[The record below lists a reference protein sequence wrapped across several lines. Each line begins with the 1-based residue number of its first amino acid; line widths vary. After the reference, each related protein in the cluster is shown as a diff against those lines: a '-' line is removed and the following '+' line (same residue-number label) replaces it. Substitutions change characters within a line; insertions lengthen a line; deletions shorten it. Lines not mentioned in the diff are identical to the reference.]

1 MREVRWLLLLIRP
14 YALSVLGS
22 LALMTAAGVVS
33 ALDPLLMRHLIDQ
46 SFPARR
52 FSEASVYVVL
62 IALCFIAR
70 AVLTGLGNL
79 SGFRISQ
86 SVGQDLRRELLQKM
100 TRLSADWHERTML
113 GDKLSRFDTDV
124 EQIAQ
129 FGSDAVNMIVRST
142 VFFLLNLVIMLRLNV
157 PMTLTLLPLLPLF
170 FLVRWRFRALIQ
182 DRARETQEGRGW
194 AIGRIAEHLGGMIQC
209 ELLGAGE
216 ARMKESVLTWSEVVQ
231 AQWRQRSTEMA
242 FTIAVS
248 SVLALAILF
257 ALEFGVHEFAAGA
270 LTLGTIVAF
279 YSYTTRIFE
288 PVSSAMELYAR
299 SQRMLA
305 SARRVLDVTSEQPS
319 VADTGTITII
329 TPRPHSGLRM
339 ENVHFRYTAE
349 RDILRNINLEIR
361 PGESAAIVG
370 LSGSGK
376 SSLARL
382 FVRLADPWMGSVLL
396 DQRRVAD
403 YTLAA
408 LRSHISY
415 VPQTPVLFQGT
426 IRENLLCANPGAGR
440 RDLEKVVAAT
450 QLEPVLS
457 RLERGLDHPLQ
468 AAAAGLSG
476 GELQR
481 LAIARALLRDSAV
494 LILDESTSA
503 LDAPTEASVLGSIR
517 DLRPERTLIV
527 ISHRVKA
534 LSWVDRIFLL
544 EDGLIAAEGN
554 HTEMYVQSALYRSLL
569 HGGPDQANRT
579 LLDRVTSLIDR
590 LEVDGDLERG
600 GPDPREAARGL
611 SGLAHDYRPG
621 KHP

>member
-1 MREVRWLLLLIRP
+1 MREVRWLLLLVRP
-14 YALSVLGS
+14 YARSVLGS
-22 LALMTAAGVVS
+22 LALMTSAGVVS
-33 ALDPLLMRHLIDQ
+33 TLDPLLMRHLIDQ

-52 FSEASVYVVL
+52 FSEAAVYVVL
-62 IALCFIAR
+62 IALCFITR
-70 AVLTGLGNL
+70 AALAGLGSL
-79 SGFRISQ
+79 CGFRVSQ
-86 SVGQDLRRELLQKM
+86 SVGQDLRRELLRKM
-100 TRLSADWHERTML
+100 TRLSVDWHERTML

-129 FGSDAVNMIVRST
+129 FGSDAVNMIVRSS

-170 FLVRWRFRALIQ
+170 FLVRWRFRSLIQ
-182 DRARETQEGRGW
+182 DRARETQEGRGC
-194 AIGRIAEHLGGMIQC
+194 AIGRIAEHLGGMIQF

-216 ARMKESVLTWSEVVQ
+216 ARMKESVATWSTVIR
-231 AQWRQRSTEMA
+231 AQWRQRSTEMV

-257 ALEFGVHEFAAGA
+257 ALEFGVHEFATGA

-279 YSYTTRIFE
+279 YAYTTRIFE
-288 PVSSAMELYAR
+288 PVSSGMELYAR

-319 VADTGTITII
+319 VADRGTSTVIGK
-329 TPRPHSGLRM
+329 RLHCVLRM
-339 ENVHFRYTAE
+339 EGVYFRYTAE

-361 PGESAAIVG
+361 PGKSAAIVG

-382 FVRLADPWMGSVLL
+382 FVRLADPWSGSVLVGQ
-396 DQRRVAD
+396 QRAAD

-408 LRSHISY
+408 LRSVISY

-426 IRENLLCANPGAGR
+426 IRENLLCANPDANR
-440 RDLEKVVAAT
+440 RELEEVIVAA
-450 QLEPVLS
+450 QLEAVLN
-457 RLERGLDHPLQ
+457 RLERGLDHPLH
-468 AAAAGLSG
+468 AAATGLSG

-503 LDAPTEASVLGSIR
+503 LDAPTEAAVLGSIR
-517 DLRPERTLIV
+517 DLRPERTLIL
-527 ISHRVKA
+527 ISHRLKA
-534 LSWVDRIFLL
+534 LNWVDRFYLL
-544 EDGLIAAEGN
+544 EDGSITAEGN
-554 HTEMYVQSALYRSLL
+554 HTEMCVQSALYRSLL
-569 HGGPDQANRT
+569 HGAPDRDNRT
-579 LLDRVTSLIDR
+579 FLDRVTSVIDR
-590 LEVDGDLERG
+590 LEVDSDLDSGD
-600 GPDPREAARGL
+600 PDFSAG
-611 SGLAHDYRPG
+611 SN
-621 KHP
+621 

>member
-14 YALSVLGS
+14 YAKSVCGS
-22 LALMTAAGVVS
+22 LALMTSAGVVS
-33 ALDPLLMRHLIDQ
+33 TLDPLLMRHLIDQ

-52 FSEASVYVVL
+52 FSEAAVCVVL
-62 IALCFIAR
+62 ISLCFITR
-70 AVLTGLGNL
+70 AALSGLGSL
-79 SGFRISQ
+79 CGFRISQ
-86 SVGQDLRRELLQKM
+86 SVGRDLRREVLQKM
-100 TRLSADWHERTML
+100 TELSADWHERTML

-129 FGSDAVNMIVRST
+129 FGSDAVNMIVRSS
-142 VFFLLNLVIMLRLNV
+142 VFFILNLVIMLRLNV

-170 FLVRWRFRALIQ
+170 FLVRWRFRSLIQ

-194 AIGRIAEHLGGMIQC
+194 AIGRIAEHLGGMIQF

-216 ARMKESVLTWSEVVQ
+216 ARLKESVATWSEVVQ
-231 AQWRQRSTEMA
+231 AQGRQRLTEMV

-248 SVLALAILF
+248 SVLAVAILF

-279 YSYTTRIFE
+279 YAYTTRIFE

-319 VADTGTITII
+319 VANTGTITVIS
-329 TPRPHSGLRM
+329 RGLNCGLRM
-339 ENVHFRYTAE
+339 EDVHFRYTAE
-349 RDILRNINLEIR
+349 RDILRNITLDIR

-382 FVRLADPWMGSVLL
+382 FVRLAEPWSGSVFV
-396 DQRRVAD
+396 DQRRAAE
-403 YTLAA
+403 YTLTA
-408 LRSHISY
+408 LRSYISY

-426 IRENLLCANPGAGR
+426 IRENLLCGNPEANR
-440 RDLEKVVAAT
+440 RWLEEVIVAT
-450 QLEPVLS
+450 QLEPVLE
-457 RLERGLDHPLQ
+457 RLDRGLDHPLQ
-468 AAAAGLSG
+468 AAATGLSG

-494 LILDESTSA
+494 LILDEATSA
-503 LDAPTEASVLGSIR
+503 LDAPTEAAVLGSIR
-517 DLRPERTLIV
+517 ELQPEKTLIV

-534 LSWVDRIFLL
+534 LSWVDRLFLL
-544 EDGLIAAEGN
+544 ENGSIAAQGN
-554 HTEMYVQSALYRSLL
+554 HTAMCVQSALYRSLL
-569 HGGPDQANRT
+569 NARPDRSSPT
-579 LLDRVTSLIDR
+579 FLDRVTSLIDR
-590 LEVDGDLERG
+590 LEVDSDLERG
-600 GPDPREAARGL
+600 GPDFRAGCI
-611 SGLAHDYRPG
+611 
-621 KHP
+621 

>member
-14 YALSVLGS
+14 YARSVFGS
-22 LALMTAAGVVS
+22 LALMTSAGVVS
-33 ALDPLLMRHLIDQ
+33 TLDPLLIRHLIDQ
-46 SFPARR
+46 SFPAGR
-52 FSEASVYVVL
+52 FSEAAVCVVL
-62 IALCFIAR
+62 IALCFITR
-70 AVLTGLGNL
+70 AALSGLGSL
-79 SGFRISQ
+79 CGFRISQ
-86 SVGQDLRRELLQKM
+86 SAGQDLRHELLQKM

-129 FGSDAVNMIVRST
+129 FGSDAVNMIVRSS

-170 FLVRWRFRALIQ
+170 FLVRWRFRSLIQ

-194 AIGRIAEHLGGMIQC
+194 AIGRIAEHLGGMIQF

-216 ARMKESVLTWSEVVQ
+216 SRMKESVATWSEVVR
-231 AQWRQRSTEMA
+231 AQWRQRRTEMV

-248 SVLALAILF
+248 SVLAFAILF
-257 ALEFGVHEFAAGA
+257 ALEFGIHEFAAGVV
-270 LTLGTIVAF
+270 TLGTIVAF

-288 PVSSAMELYAR
+288 PVSSAMELYSR

-305 SARRVLDVTSEQPS
+305 SARRLLEVTSEQPS
-319 VADTGTITII
+319 VEDTGKFTII
-329 TPRPHSGLRM
+329 RPRLHSGLRM
-339 ENVHFRYTAE
+339 EGVHFRYTTE

-382 FVRLADPWMGSVLL
+382 FVRLADPWCGSVFL
-396 DQRRVAD
+396 DQRRAAD

-408 LRSHISY
+408 LRSFISY

-426 IRENLLCANPGAGR
+426 IRENLLCANPDANR
-440 RDLEKVVAAT
+440 RCLEEIIVAT
-450 QLEPVLS
+450 QLEPVLG

-468 AAAAGLSG
+468 AAATGLSG

-494 LILDESTSA
+494 LILDEATSA
-503 LDAPTEASVLGSIR
+503 LDAPTEAAVLGSIR
-517 DLRPERTLIV
+517 ELQPEKTLIV

-534 LSWVDRIFLL
+534 LSWVDRLFLL
-544 EDGLIAAEGN
+544 ENGSIAAQGN
-554 HTEMYVQSALYRSLL
+554 HTAMCVQSALYRSLL
-569 HGGPDQANRT
+569 NARPDRSSPT
-579 LLDRVTSLIDR
+579 FLDRVTSLIDR
-590 LEVDGDLERG
+590 LEVDSDLERG
-600 GPDPREAARGL
+600 GPDFRAGCI
-611 SGLAHDYRPG
+611 
-621 KHP
+621 